1 MMSKLSGV
9 ALGAALCLNLFGQ
22 GSQPPHTHL
31 KVGDEAPD
39 FTLPSTAGG
48 TVTLSSFRGQAAVV
62 LAFFPAAFT
71 GG

>member
-1 MMSKLSGV
+1 MKPPL
-9 ALGAALCLNLFGQ
+9 LAALCAAASAGLFAQ
-22 GSQPPHTHL
+22 AVQPPHTHL
-31 KVGDEAPD
+31 KPGDMAPD

-48 TVTLSSFRGQAAVV
+48 TVTLSSFRGKEAVV